1 MLKRLKPFE
10 IFIKIKERLH
20 KHVFVRD
27 SFRHAHHAIF
37 KKKKKGNKNKQK
49 RKWFSKV
56 KGDETL
62 QK

>member
-1 MLKRLKPFE
+1 MLKRLKSFE
-10 IFIKIKERLH
+10 IFIKIKERLR

-27 SFRHAHHAIF
+27 SFRHAHHAIL
-37 KKKKKGNKNKQK
+37 KKRETKTNKK